1 MKNERRDTAR
11 VPIELEVMLNPDT
24 QGYQLFRT
32 RDVSLEGVFVEL
44 AGGASMPR
52 SPRLDPIG
60 ESAAAPSGERG
71 SRLDPVAG
79 APSRLVKNGK
89 VTLAIKL
96 TSDGRSHVHRVSA
109 RVVRVTPH
117 GAGLAFDDVDSG
129 TYAALLELVFAQ
141 LPKGSF

>member
-32 RDVSLEGVFVEL
+32 RDVSLEGVFVEP
-44 AGGASMPR
+44 A
-52 SPRLDPIG
+52 
-60 ESAAAPSGERG
+60 
-71 SRLDPVAG
+71 SRLA
-79 APSRLVKNGK
+79 KNST
-89 VTLAIKL
+89 VNLAIKL
-96 TSDGRSHVHRVSA
+96 TSDGRTRVHRVSA

-117 GAGLAFDDVDSG
+117 GAGLAFDDIDSEV
-129 TYAALLELVFAQ
+129 YAALLELVFAQ

>member
-32 RDVSLEGVFVEL
+32 RDVSLEGVFVE
-44 AGGASMPR
+44 P
-52 SPRLDPIG
+52 
-60 ESAAAPSGERG
+60 AAK
-71 SRLDPVAG
+71 
-79 APSRLVKNGK
+79 LVKNAT
-89 VTLAIKL
+89 VQLAIKL
-96 TSDGRSHVHRVSA
+96 TSDGRTQVHRVRA

-117 GAGLAFDDVDSG
+117 GAGLAFDDVDTG

-141 LPKGSF
+141 LPKGGF